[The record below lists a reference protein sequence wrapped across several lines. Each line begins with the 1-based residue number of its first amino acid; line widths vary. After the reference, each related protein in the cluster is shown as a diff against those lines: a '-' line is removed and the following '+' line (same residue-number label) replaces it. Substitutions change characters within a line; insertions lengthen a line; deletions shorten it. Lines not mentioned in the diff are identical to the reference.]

1 MALIRLE
8 VLDGQGRM
16 KAQAEDEKQ
25 VILAFKAFYEEGD
38 SIRLTVPQTDR
49 HYWVR
54 IDDVI
59 EESLVYLTE
68 RELIFT
74 IPFEE
79 KKKAWNPKAFT
90 GERHYLTCRPAEDY
104 EIKSYRNLAKN
115 PMDMCDSQGCY
126 PHASSNL
133 GTGGAFEFAARNAI
147 DGVLANHLHGSWP
160 YASWGIQK
168 RDDAELTLDF
178 GRPVCFDRIVLRTRA
193 DFPHDNWWVQA
204 ALEFSDGTEQTVAM
218 EKTDKGQE
226 FLIKKE
232 NIVWIKIKN
241 LIKSD
246 DPSPFPALTQIEV
259 YGIEGAME

>member
-49 HYWVR
+49 HYWLR

-115 PMDMCDSQGCY
+115 PMDTCDSQGCY

-133 GTGGAFEFAARNAI
+133 GAGGAFEFAARNAI
-147 DGVLANHLHGSWP
+147 DGVLANHSHGSWP

-168 RDDAELTLDF
+168 RDDAEFSLDF

-193 DFPHDNWWVQA
+193 DFP
-204 ALEFSDGTEQTVAM
+204 
-218 EKTDKGQE
+218 
-226 FLIKKE
+226 
-232 NIVWIKIKN
+232 
-241 LIKSD
+241 
-246 DPSPFPALTQIEV
+246 QIGRAHV
-259 YGIEGAME
+259 